1 MSKAPPAA
9 AGPPVLAAVDRSGVA
24 TVTLNRP
31 HARNAVTVAL
41 AGDLSAALRGMAG
54 QARVIVIRGA
64 GGHFCAGGDF
74 GEVSR
79 LRAGGPAALRP
90 LFAAF
95 GAACELIGE
104 LPVPVIAAV
113 EGCAMAGGFE
123 LVQACDIAIARDDA
137 VLADNHLNFGMIP
150 GGGGSQRLPR
160 IAGPQRAL
168 GLILSGDRLTGA
180 QAERWG
186 LVYRAVPAAEF
197 EQAVGEMAAN
207 LAAKDPAALA
217 AAKRLVRDG
226 LRLPLRDGLA
236 LETEA
241 VIGHLGGAAA
251 AAGIS
256 RFTSRVGE
264 RGQAGGPGRVGGP
277 GQAGGPGR
285 AGGADQ
291 GAGLGQPLGQGS
303 EH

>member
-1 MSKAPPAA
+1 MSTAPEPA
-9 AGPPVLAAVDRSGVA
+9 PPVLTTIEASVA
-24 TVTLNRP
+24 HIVLNRP
-31 HARNAVTVAL
+31 QARNAITVAL
-41 AGDLSAALRGMAG
+41 AAGLADALREAAAR
-54 QARVIVIRGA
+54 ARVIVIRGA

-90 LFAAF
+90 LFETF

-113 EGCAMAGGFE
+113 EGYAMAGGFE
-123 LVQACDIAIARDDA
+123 LIQACDIAIARDDA
-137 VLADNHLNFGMIP
+137 VLADNHLNFAMIP

-160 IAGPQRAL
+160 IARSQRAL

-180 QAERWG
+180 QAQQWG

-197 EQAVGEMAAN
+197 EPAVAGLAAN
-207 LAAKDPAALA
+207 LADKDAVALA
-217 AAKRLVRDG
+217 RAKRLVRDG

-236 LETEA
+236 LETDAIIE
-241 VIGHLGGAAA
+241 HLGGGGA

-256 RFTSRVGE
+256 RF
-264 RGQAGGPGRVGGP
+264 AGRD
-277 GQAGGPGR
+277 R
-285 AGGADQ
+285 EE
-291 GAGLGQPLGQGS
+291 S
-303 EH
+303 S